1 MIITLMRAMAA
12 RVSVAHMTLLI
23 IITYVSVKA
32 LKIYAFIIIMIKVRQ
47 MKPIIVPIMPKKN
60 IILKF

>member
-1 MIITLMRAMAA
+1 MRVSAV

-23 IITYVSVKA
+23 IITYVNVKD
-32 LKIYAFIIIMIKVRQ
+32 LNMYVLIIMMNKVRQ